1 MAPIWSKQ
9 PFKAVFI
16 TFQVFK
22 TLILV
27 PWLLVRYSLKS
38 ARPFPEW
45 SLKLS
50 VTNPII
56 RQLFTFYAAT
66 RTNAMSIVAS
76 DHEKAKDRYSLVQPA
91 DSKVYTGIVTPGAA
105 QPAAVGGLWYPA
117 PPPPP
122 GEGGVGDE
130 KVVLHLPGGAF
141 VLAFGQ
147 EMYGRDVSTAIS
159 QYLGVTRTFFA
170 QYRPATDDATR
181 FPAAIQD
188 AVTFYSYI
196 LSLGYKPQNITLSGD
211 SAAGNLVIALLRHL
225 EEEEGEA
232 SNLPLPAGA
241 MVWSPWV
248 HVTPQAGADY
258 EACPNAD
265 SDCLVA
271 PLLQWGVEA
280 YFPKHEPTAEELA
293 YISPLHHPFR
303 TRVPLFI
310 QGGTTEALFDTIE
323 EFAKE
328 MADVDGNRVKFQPT
342 DFAPHALIMSY
353 NGLGLEEKIESALK
367 EASKFFGY

>member
-22 TLILV
+22 TLTLV
-27 PWLLVRYSLKS
+27 PWLLIRYSLKS
-38 ARPFPEW
+38 ARPYPEW

-56 RQLFTFYAAT
+56 RELFTFYTAT

-91 DSKVYTGIVTPGAA
+91 DAKAYTGIVTPGAV

-117 PPPPP
+117 PPPSS
-122 GEGGVGDE
+122 EGDVAKE

-141 VLAFGQ
+141 VLAFGS
-147 EMYGRDVSTAIS
+147 EMYGSDVSKAIS
-159 QYLGVTRTFFA
+159 QYLGVPRTFFA

-188 AVTFYSYI
+188 AITFYSYI

-211 SAAGNLVIALLRHL
+211 SAAGNLMIGLLRYL
-225 EEEEGEA
+225 EAEGEA
-232 SNLPLPAGA
+232 ANLPLPGGA

-248 HVTPQAGADY
+248 YVTPQAGADY
-258 EACPNAD
+258 EACRNAE

-280 YFPKHEPTAEELA
+280 YFPQHEPTAEELA

-310 QGGTTEALFDTIE
+310 QGGTTEALFDTIA
-323 EFAKE
+323 EFAKQMDE
-328 MADVDGNRVKFQPT
+328 VEGNNIKFQPT

-353 NGLGLEEKIESALK
+353 NGLGLEEKIKGALK
-367 EASKFFGY
+367 QAAEFLGH